1 METIII
7 HPATP
12 EESSFLENLLN
23 RMKFKFEKNS
33 KEKVIVSED
42 ELKSINKGIL
52 QANENKLTNSSDVHK
67 KARALCSK

>member
-1 METIII
+1 MENIIV

-12 EESSFLENLLN
+12 EETSFLENLLN

-33 KEKVIVSED
+33 KEKVIASED
-42 ELKSINKGIL
+42 ELKSINKGID
-52 QANENKLTNSSDVHK
+52 QANENKLIDSSDVHQ

>member
-1 METIII
+1 MNTIIV
-7 HPATP
+7 HPANP

>member
-1 METIII
+1 MNTIIV
-7 HPATP
+7 HPANP

-42 ELKSINKGIL
+42 ELKSINNGIL